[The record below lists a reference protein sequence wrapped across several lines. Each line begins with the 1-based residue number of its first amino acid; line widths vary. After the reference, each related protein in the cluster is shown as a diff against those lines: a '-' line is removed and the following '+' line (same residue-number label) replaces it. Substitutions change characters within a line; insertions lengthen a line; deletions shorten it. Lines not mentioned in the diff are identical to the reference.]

1 MINKYKI
8 LFVFALILSI
18 CINIFTIRKC
28 SSNKE
33 VNNNNIIALTDS
45 IHYYKT
51 KNNELVASK
60 VLLEG
65 DLSTLQLAN
74 DSLYNALKQMNVKD
88 PSSVVYITS
97 VIDNPQNDTI
107 WTTDTIISNF
117 NINKT
122 FAFNNKYRS
131 LEGNVFANDTTIGL
145 NILKDQTYVDY
156 LLSIEDNIVKVKS
169 SNPYV
174 KFNEISVI
182 TIPEQ
187 KHKTWGLTI
196 GPAIYGGI
204 NPVNGKLNWGVG
216 VSLVYGLRIR

>member
-1 MINKYKI
+1 MNNKYKI
-8 LFVFALILSI
+8 LFTFALILSV

-33 VNNNNIIALTDS
+33 ANNNNIIALTDS

-51 KNNELVASK
+51 KNDELVAFK

-74 DSLYNALKQMNVKD
+74 DSLYNALKEMNVKD

-156 LLSIEDNIVKVKS
+156 LLAIEDNIVKVKS

-174 KFNEISVI
+174 KFNEISGI

-204 NPVNGKLNWGVG
+204 NPVNGKPNWGVG
-216 VSLVYGLRIR
+216 VSLVYGLRIK

>member
-1 MINKYKI
+1 MQ
-8 LFVFALILSI
+8 
-18 CINIFTIRKC
+18 
-28 SSNKE
+28 KE

-74 DSLYNALKQMNVKD
+74 DSLYNALKEMNVKD

-131 LEGNVFANDTTIGL
+131 LEGNIFANDTTIGL
-145 NILKDQTYVDY
+145 NISKDQTYVLYINSEYVVREGNSKDGYRYEHFSAEDETIPIIIGEGGYDAEGDY
-156 LLSIEDNIVKVKS
+156 TISKEQALIINVTPGQYYFIRPTINIE
-169 SNPYV
+169 NPY
-174 KFNEISVI
+174 F
-182 TIPEQ
+182 
-187 KHKTWGLTI
+187 
-196 GPAIYGGI
+196 AIKI
-204 NPVNGKLNWGVG
+204 WNDSFLIKK
-216 VSLVYGLRIR
+216 